1 MMWVCVGVLAVLV
14 FSCAGSCR
22 ANQTPLQGLLTARC
36 GCLWLSVGLTVLV
49 CILQALI
56 WDLSPL
62 SQQAGSAGAA
72 AAGAA
77 AGGGAGA
84 GGGAAAADMPAAG
97 GASAIT
103 LDPILAYS
111 GGAEINQL
119 QWSIAQPDWL
129 AVSFAN
135 KTQILRV

>member
-1 MMWVCVGVLAVLV
+1 MLLLNFILLVLLLLLV
-14 FSCAGSCR
+14 S
-22 ANQTPLQGLLTARC
+22 P
-36 GCLWLSVGLTVLV
+36 
-49 CILQALI
+49 LQALI

-62 SQQAGSAGAA
+62 GQSAAGAAPSSAAAPAAAAADGGNNHIASSAAA

-77 AGGGAGA
+77 GAAGA
-84 GGGAAAADMPAAG
+84 VGGPG
-97 GASAIT
+97 SYN

-119 QWSIAQPDWL
+119 QWSTAQPDWV
-129 AVSFAN
+129 AVNFAN

>member
-1 MMWVCVGVLAVLV
+1 VLA
-14 FSCAGSCR
+14 FE
-22 ANQTPLQGLLTARC
+22 
-36 GCLWLSVGLTVLV
+36 
-49 CILQALI
+49 QALI

-62 SQQAGSAGAA
+62 SQQSVTDA

-77 AGGGAGA
+77 STAAGA
-84 GGGAAAADMPAAG
+84 AEAAAAAA
-97 GASAIT
+97 SSIT
-103 LDPILAYS
+103 LDPILAYT

-135 KTQILRV
+135 KMQILRV

>member
-1 MMWVCVGVLAVLV
+1 M
-14 FSCAGSCR
+14 
-22 ANQTPLQGLLTARC
+22 
-36 GCLWLSVGLTVLV
+36 
-49 CILQALI
+49 QALI

-62 SQQAGSAGAA
+62 SQQSVADA

-77 AGGGAGA
+77 GAAPGTPE
-84 GGGAAAADMPAAG
+84 AAAAAAAA
-97 GASAIT
+97 ASSIP
-103 LDPILAYS
+103 LDPILAYT

>member
-1 MMWVCVGVLAVLV
+1 M
-14 FSCAGSCR
+14 
-22 ANQTPLQGLLTARC
+22 
-36 GCLWLSVGLTVLV
+36 
-49 CILQALI
+49 QALI

-62 SQQAGSAGAA
+62 SQQAADAA

-77 AGGGAGA
+77 D
-84 GGGAAAADMPAAG
+84 GAAVAAAT
-97 GASAIT
+97 SSIT
-103 LDPILAYS
+103 LDPILAYT

>member
-1 MMWVCVGVLAVLV
+1 MTHEVDEFGW
-14 FSCAGSCR
+14 R
-22 ANQTPLQGLLTARC
+22 AMIGNMCWHAT
-36 GCLWLSVGLTVLV
+36 
-49 CILQALI
+49 QALI

-62 SQQAGSAGAA
+62 NQPTAPSTPPGGTTAA
-72 AAGAA
+72 ADGAVA
-77 AGGGAGA
+77 PGNHNASSMPGGAGA
-84 GGGAAAADMPAAG
+84 AGPTAGAVGGGQG
-97 GASAIT
+97 SCS

-119 QWSIAQPDWL
+119 QWSTAQPDWV

>member
-1 MMWVCVGVLAVLV
+1 MDLSEC
-14 FSCAGSCR
+14 
-22 ANQTPLQGLLTARC
+22 C
-36 GCLWLSVGLTVLV
+36 GCSRRSAAFMLLLNFILLVLLLLLV
-49 CILQALI
+49 SPLQALI

-62 SQQAGSAGAA
+62 GQSAAGAAPSSAAAPAAAAADGGNNNIASSAA

-77 AGGGAGA
+77 AGAAGVAGA
-84 GGGAAAADMPAAG
+84 VGGPG
-97 GASAIT
+97 SYN

-119 QWSIAQPDWL
+119 QWSTAQPDWV